1 MLGVPLLRGDAVIG
15 VIVLARN
22 VVRPFTDKQIELV
35 TTFADQAVIA
45 IENVRLF
52 DEVQARTRELTE
64 ALEQQTATSAILR
77 VISTSPTDVQPVF
90 ETIVRNAV
98 ALCGSLFANVFR
110 FDGEL
115 LHFVAS
121 HNVDPDYVELL
132 RAKYPMRP
140 DSSQVSGRAVLTRSV
155 VRLEDAL
162 ADPDYDQRFPT
173 AMSWRRM
180 LGVPMLR
187 QGEPLG
193 VIVVGWAEAGPVPK
207 AQEELLK
214 QFADQARDRD
224 RERAPVRRGAGA
236 HARADPF
243 GGGAAGAR
251 RGRPRGQSTRSSSQA
266 VLRAIIAHACRSR
279 GADGGAVYV
288 LRRGDQVAST
298 SRRPR
303 ARHERE
309 LTR

>member
-15 VIVLARN
+15 VITLTRN

-115 LHFVAS
+115 LHLVAS
-121 HNVDPDYVELL
+121 HNVGPDYVELL

-140 DSSQVSGRAVLTRSV
+140 NSSRYPDEPSSPGRWSDWRTRWPIRTTIS
-155 VRLEDAL
+155 D
-162 ADPDYDQRFPT
+162 FP
-173 AMSWRRM
+173 R
-180 LGVPMLR
+180 P
-187 QGEPLG
+187 
-193 VIVVGWAEAGPVPK
+193 WAGAACWVCRCCAKASRSASSSSAGPR
-207 AQEELLK
+207 L
-214 QFADQARDRD
+214 
-224 RERAPVRRGAGA
+224 
-236 HARADPF
+236 DP
-243 GGGAAGAR
+243 
-251 RGRPRGQSTRSSSQA
+251 
-266 VLRAIIAHACRSR
+266 C
-279 GADGGAVYV
+279 
-288 LRRGDQVAST
+288 
-298 SRRPR
+298 RRPR
-303 ARHERE
+303 KSC
-309 LTR
+309 